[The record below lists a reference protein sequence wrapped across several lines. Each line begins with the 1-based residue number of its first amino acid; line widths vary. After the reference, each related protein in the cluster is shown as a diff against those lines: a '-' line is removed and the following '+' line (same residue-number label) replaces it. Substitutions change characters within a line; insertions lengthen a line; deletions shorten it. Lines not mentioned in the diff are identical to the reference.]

1 MEIMSKENIGEN
13 ITEKVTLNIYEKIQ
27 TAKKILSQ
35 ENIRKSGLNTYSNFQ
50 YYELSDFMPSI
61 IKIFDELK
69 LFSKVEFNNELAV
82 LKIVNAEKPEEQEE
96 YTSPMKDLEIKG
108 ANAMQ
113 ILGGIETYQRRYLYM
128 SALDITENDMFDPN
142 SGNGE
147 NPNNERQRVDKSA
160 SSKKASSKQINLI
173 YAILSDISKGYEVI
187 GKKVAIEATIQ
198 QMKNTLRLNKD
209 LQEFTIADAG
219 AAIDYLTNIKINIP
233 KPDKTA

>member
-1 MEIMSKENIGEN
+1 MSKENIGEN
-13 ITEKVTLNIYEKIQ
+13 TTEKVTLNIYEKIQ

-61 IKIFDELK
+61 IKIFDDLK

-147 NPNNERQRVDKSA
+147 NPSNERQRVDKSA

-187 GKKVAIEATIQ
+187 GKKVAVEATIQ